1 MLRDS
6 RVSFNS
12 QLVGKWVHRR
22 YHEGMFA
29 DSEAGNVLAPTR
41 TPWPDGFPDA
51 DIHAPESRVKN
62 HGSYSA
68 AKAGDI
74 RASLDLVL
82 NTLDDTAV
90 ERLRQYAG
98 AMIIPVH
105 GLEGVSVNTI
115 PMAMAVCLSHHL
127 GLAVVTDV
135 VQTTRAAH
143 TGAKGWWRL
152 QSHALFHGQVTRGTN
167 YVLVDDF
174 LGMGRTFANLRGY
187 VEAKGGN
194 IVHIQTL
201 TGKPY
206 SAKIALTR
214 ETLQALRDKHGNLE
228 SWWFS
233 KFGYGFDAL
242 TESEA
247 RYLGR
252 AEDADT
258 IRARLAE
265 AAREGDG

>member
-1 MLRDS
+1 MR
-6 RVSFNS
+6 
-12 QLVGKWVHRR
+12 
-22 YHEGMFA
+22 A
-29 DSEAGNVLAPTR
+29 DSDADHVLAPVR
-41 TPWPDGFPDA
+41 TPWPYGFPDA
-51 DIHAPESRVKN
+51 DIHAQESRIKK
-62 HGSYSA
+62 HSSYAA
-68 AKAGDI
+68 AKAGDV

-90 ERLRQYAG
+90 ERLRQYSG

-115 PMAMAVCLSHHL
+115 PMAMAVCLSHRL
-127 GLAVVTDV
+127 GLALVTDV
-135 VQTTRAAH
+135 IQTTRAAH
-143 TGAKGWWRL
+143 TGASGWWRL
-152 QSHALFHGQVTRGTN
+152 QSHALFRGEITHGTD

-174 LGMGRTFANLRGY
+174 LGMGGTFANLRGY
-187 VEAKGGN
+187 VEAEGGHV
-194 IVHIQTL
+194 VHTQAL

-206 SAKIALTR
+206 SAKIALTA
-214 ETLQALRDKHGNLE
+214 ETLEALRGKHGDLE
-228 SWWFS
+228 RWWFS